1 MINRDAV
8 LLLLRLTWA
17 LAAYISCQ
25 RSQNKSPKE
34 IKLPVSELPRS
45 PSAIP
50 NRLDMDGNDG
60 LLTSST
66 GGDGGD

>member
-1 MINRDAV
+1 MVAV
-8 LLLLRLTWA
+8 VAIDVGSGWLDFTSA
-17 LAAYISCQ
+17 LSKQ
-25 RSQNKSPKE
+25 KSKGN
-34 IKLPVSELPRS
+34 KLPVSELPRS